1 MNDVLSLLRAQQEVE
16 RAFLADV
23 TGKADPPIGWSPAM
37 MFFHVAR
44 WRERLWNGL
53 AGAGEGRPANPPENT
68 IDELNDAEMAGAGNV
83 SLADAA
89 ARSDAAFTSL
99 IAMFETIGDVP
110 FTWFTA
116 ETSAEALVRNSY
128 IHPRGHLADQYLQ
141 SGDVARSQTII
152 EESANEMRRTGAPGH
167 ILGGALYNLAG
178 VRVAQDRVDEA
189 LSLLEEGLPMRPDL
203 KAVAANDPDLAPL
216 RDSARFRALTS
227 RLQGGGGH

>member
-1 MNDVLSLLRAQQEVE
+1 MKGVLSLLKAQQEFE
-16 RAFLADV
+16 RTFVAEV
-23 TGKADPPIGWSPAM
+23 TGKAGPLEGWSPAM

-53 AGAGEGRPANPPENT
+53 AGAGEGRPANPPEAT

-89 ARSDAAFTSL
+89 ARSDAALTSL
-99 IAMFETIGDVP
+99 IAMFETMGDVP

-116 ETSAEALVRNSY
+116 ETSASALVRNSY
-128 IHPRGHLADQYLQ
+128 IHPRVHLADQYLQ
-141 SGDVARSQTII
+141 SGDVARSQRII
-152 EESANEMRRTGAPGH
+152 EESANEMRRTEAPGH

-178 VRVAQDRVDEA
+178 VRVTQDRVDEA

-203 KAVAANDPDLAPL
+203 KVVAANDPDLAPL
-216 RDSARFRALTS
+216 RDSQRFQVLIS
-227 RLQGGGGH
+227 